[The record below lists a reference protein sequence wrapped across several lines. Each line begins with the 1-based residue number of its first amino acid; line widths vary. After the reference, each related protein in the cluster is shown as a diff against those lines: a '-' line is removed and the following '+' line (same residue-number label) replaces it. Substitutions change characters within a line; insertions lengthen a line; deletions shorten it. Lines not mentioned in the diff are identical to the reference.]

1 VCHNT
6 SRFSDVRCV
15 SWKLAPETRDRR
27 LTLCC
32 GLRLSERFFC
42 KEQVAGGRAHGGL
55 P

>member
-1 VCHNT
+1 MSQHR

-15 SWKLAPETRDRR
+15 SWKLAPEIRDRR

-32 GLRLSERFFC
+32 GLHLGTVFC